1 MTLAVAV
8 HILVIDIFIHLSE
21 ILISVAIIGL
31 FSVPDDVIHSAF
43 LLVKVSPLFFSQLE
57 KTLDVSVETHWDT
70 TELSVMTVFLNIKQ
84 FIPLSVL
91 DDPNIV
97 SLLCSLTSSINGV
110 YSYVLSFVCLTRVDH
125 YRDMDILVDCY
136 LP

>member
-1 MTLAVAV
+1 M
-8 HILVIDIFIHLSE
+8 
-21 ILISVAIIGL
+21 
-31 FSVPDDVIHSAF
+31 
-43 LLVKVSPLFFSQLE
+43 KVSPLFFRQLKE
-57 KTLDVSVETHWDT
+57 AFDVSVETHWDT
-70 TELSVMTVFLNIKQ
+70 TKLSVMTVFLNIKQ

-97 SLLCSLTSSINGV
+97 SLLCSLTSSIDGV

-125 YRDMDILVDCY
+125 YRDVDILVDCH